1 VTTAPARSTLA
12 GSSPRSQIRHPHRR
26 RHTRPN
32 NTNLPILWELRVTR
46 LESSMIA
53 INSGM
58 ASDPAAPFGHV
69 KQSGLGREGAHHG
82 LLEFIETKYMAV
94 SW

>member
-1 VTTAPARSTLA
+1 
-12 GSSPRSQIRHPHRR
+12 
-26 RHTRPN
+26 
-32 NTNLPILWELRVTR
+32 
-46 LESSMIA
+46 MIA

-69 KQSGLGREGAHHG
+69 KQSGLGWEGALHG
-82 LLEFIETKYMAV
+82 LLEFTETKYMAV